1 MPRLDHRHW
10 GLFAINAIKWVALI
24 RRVGKQ
30 IKALEARYWVSSGQI
45 KVVET
50 KVTRV
55 PSFMA
60 LIENRPSRFQIVV
73 YGKRW

>member
-1 MPRLDHRHW
+1 
-10 GLFAINAIKWVALI
+10 
-24 RRVGKQ
+24 
-30 IKALEARYWVSSGQI
+30 
-45 KVVET
+45 VVET